1 MKTAI
6 QIEVTKVTK
15 TIIPVLLEFPAY
27 YRMGKNIFHR
37 FENEKRGSLCVY
49 TGALGWKIE
58 SDCIPIKAILEGQD
72 YESCTGEQFYEAY
85 AEARYALDTMID
97 FQQLYLT
104 NNLPE
109 DGII

>member
-1 MKTAI
+1 MKTI
-6 QIEVTKVTK
+6 ISMQVTKVTK
-15 TIIPVLLEFPAY
+15 ENVSMEIEFPIY
-27 YRMGKNIFHR
+27 YRMGTNIFHR

-85 AEARYALDTMID
+85 AEARYAMDTMID